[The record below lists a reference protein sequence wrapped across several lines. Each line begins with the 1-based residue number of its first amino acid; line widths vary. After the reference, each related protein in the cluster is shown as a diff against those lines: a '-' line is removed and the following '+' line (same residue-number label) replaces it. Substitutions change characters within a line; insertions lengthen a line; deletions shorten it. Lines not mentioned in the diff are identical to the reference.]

1 MSNWMQTVMFQTA
14 HSLPEVRSFVQAAI
28 GQTAHALPETSS
40 WVQTVMG
47 QTAHSTADGRD
58 SDHEDAEPHGP
69 SPRSFPDHPD
79 HLLYESVRVLY
90 EAVQGERGE
99 LGYAQGASITG
110 SRRPPS
116 PRSSA
121 TVGPESPSPP
131 RPSKTESSAPEQPEI
146 EPPSDP
152 PHPSSYWQTV
162 LGGRTAPQP
171 TKRGRPP
178 PEQEDDDDG
187 PEPAPKRPCV

>member
-1 MSNWMQTVMFQTA
+1 MFQTA

-99 LGYAQGASITG
+99 LGCAQGATCIAG